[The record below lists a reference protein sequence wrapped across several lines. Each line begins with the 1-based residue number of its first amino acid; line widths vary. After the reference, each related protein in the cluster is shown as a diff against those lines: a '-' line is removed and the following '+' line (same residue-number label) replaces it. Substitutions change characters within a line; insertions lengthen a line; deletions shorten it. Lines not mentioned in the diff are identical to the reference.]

1 MQQYYEKSLIIGPS
15 VIDADHLLSHAATFN
30 LLQDVATEHAMEL
43 GMGLNALSRRSLF
56 WLLVKAKIVFDKR
69 PQIEDRVVLRTWPQA
84 PGALRCDRSF
94 SRSRG
99 GETLIRARYEFAIF
113 NTAEQ
118 RVVPAPEL
126 FPPELTYELAPALD
140 EPYVRIPGGFKDT
153 EPFARYTVT
162 SSDIDLGGHMNNAAY
177 PRALFGCFSVAD
189 RRAYDLRCIDMIFR
203 SPCYEGET
211 LEFRRRDHDGVL
223 DLRASR
229 GDETVLLARLEPKK

>member
-43 GMGLNALSRRSLF
+43 GIGLNALSRRSLF
-56 WLLVKAKIVFDKR
+56 WLLVKAKLVFDKR
-69 PQIEDRVVLRTWPQA
+69 PQIEDHVVLRTWPET
-84 PGALRCDRSF
+84 PGPLRCNRSF
-94 SRSRG
+94 TLSRRG
-99 GETLIRARYEFAIF
+99 EILVRARYEFAIF

-126 FPPELTYELAPALD
+126 FPPELSYELPPALD
-140 EPYVRIPGGFKDT
+140 EPYVRIPGGFRDT
-153 EPFARYTVT
+153 EPFAHYTVT

-177 PRALFGCFSVAD
+177 PRALFGCFTVD
-189 RRAYDLRCIDMIFR
+189 QRRENDLRCIDMIFR
-203 SPCYEGET
+203 SPCYEGQT

-229 GDETVLLARLEPKK
+229 GEETVLLARLEPKR